1 MCADARRNRSLS
13 PSFLPAHNTSTSGES
28 VDLSSVADYQPPHY
42 LVFLWISWSNVHNHR
57 NSTRLSKWFEY
68 LDLIA
73 CQSSSPLFRLST
85 LKSVNLWLSKFSSGM
100 RHRPW
105 FTWANFYPQS
115 WQSHCIR
122 LSSHD
127 WKRAQTSIQ
136 SAVAASTRQEVE
148 QGSTSDIHDL
158 PTSVDIG
165 TWIGTV
171 ILSMLPKCSKHD
183 SKPSKKVER
192 FMRVVDGHWMKELL
206 QSISIPVVEPT
217 KAVTNFRCAFR
228 ESHHTCYEWYS
239 PVALDCYASAVSLTS
254 GTDDVKFIPL
264 NYIYSCSACSM
275 ATSFRCL
282 LKKLSTS
289 TERQQKINSV
299 MQELVSVLKLLWTS
313 PFIRQILG
321 RH

>member
-1 MCADARRNRSLS
+1 M
-13 PSFLPAHNTSTSGES
+13 
-28 VDLSSVADYQPPHY
+28 ADYQPPHY
-42 LVFLWISWSNVHNHR
+42 LVFLWISWSNVHSHR

-73 CQSSSPLFRLST
+73 CQSSSPLFRVST

-217 KAVTNFRCAFR
+217 KAVTNFRCALQ
-228 ESHHTCYEWYS
+228 ESHHACYRTFS
-239 PVALDCYASAVSLTS
+239 SAALDWYASAVSLTNS
-254 GTDDVKFIPL
+254 TDDIKFIPL
-264 NYIYSCSACSM
+264 GDICFCASCKM
-275 ATSFRCL
+275 AYDFRCL
-282 LKKLSTS
+282 VKKVSTS
-289 TERQQKINSV
+289 TKHQLV
-299 MQELVSVLKLLWTS
+299 VQELVGVPNHFVDLFFHSRNASLQLPLRRVFDSSHWQM
-313 PFIRQILG
+313 IRG
-321 RH
+321 WRGHHHRW